1 MRRITIVDGY
11 NVLHSS
17 KRYRRLLEND
27 IDSARRALVAD
38 LGAWREPDEAIHLVF
53 DGDQGP
59 GLESVFEDPSG
70 VTIVYA
76 GAGSDADSV
85 IEAIASK
92 HASTAER
99 VVVVSSDRQIRFA
112 TGWPKVSILSVKLFD
127 DRIAVVEKS
136 WQEEAPRKLKVRV
149 EDRIDPTLKNQ
160 LDRMSGRGDAS

>member
-27 IDSARRALVAD
+27 IDSARRALLAD
-38 LGAWREPDEAIHLVF
+38 LGAWREPDESIHLVF

-59 GLESVFEDPSG
+59 GLESVFKDPSG

-92 HASTAER
+92 HVETAEG
-99 VVVVSSDRQIRFA
+99 VVVVSSDKQIQL
-112 TGWPKVSILSVKLFD
+112 TTVGPKVSILSVEAFD
-127 DRIAVVEKS
+127 EKIESVDKS
-136 WQEEAPRKLKVRV
+136 WRERVPPKLKVRV
-149 EDRIDPTLKNQ
+149 EDRIDVTLKSK
-160 LDRMSGRGDAS
+160 LDRMSGRDNAS